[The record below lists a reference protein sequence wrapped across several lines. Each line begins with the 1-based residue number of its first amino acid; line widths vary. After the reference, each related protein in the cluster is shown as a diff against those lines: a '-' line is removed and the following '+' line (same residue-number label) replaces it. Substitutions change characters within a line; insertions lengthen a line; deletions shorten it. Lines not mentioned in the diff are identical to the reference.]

1 MYATH
6 ANTFRQTCAK
16 IHHHLLNFNFE
27 KSTKFDKMLS
37 RRYIHLSMII
47 KMYILLQKLKG
58 RSIDTNT
65 SHNVNRSI
73 ALINN
78 YVLAELYLIR
88 FQHPRDYIIIYYQ
101 NQLTLVPPLA
111 ERMVSGKEEE
121 AYTLPF

>member
-1 MYATH
+1 
-6 ANTFRQTCAK
+6 
-16 IHHHLLNFNFE
+16 
-27 KSTKFDKMLS
+27 MLS
-37 RRYIHLSMII
+37 HRYIHLSMII

-65 SHNVNRSI
+65 SHNANRSI

-88 FQHPRDYIIIYYQ
+88 FQHTRDYIIIYYQ

-121 AYTLPF
+121 VYTLPF

>member
-6 ANTFRQTCAK
+6 TNTFRQTCAK

-37 RRYIHLSMII
+37 HRYIHLSMII

-58 RSIDTNT
+58 HSIDTNT
-65 SHNVNRSI
+65 SHNANRSI

-88 FQHPRDYIIIYYQ
+88 FQHPRDYIIICYI
-101 NQLTLVPPLA
+101 LSKPVDISTPIS
-111 ERMVSGKEEE
+111 RKDG
-121 AYTLPF
+121 